1 MTKQVKLII
10 MGIVVLFLIY
20 LGYSVYFTSK
30 EGTESFGNFD
40 INSTANKNIKVEL
53 LVEKGFTSSPD
64 GGVSFYVK
72 DRSGIIKKVT
82 LGKEFPGEI
91 KKAGT
96 ITLTG
101 HLHGDYFHATE
112 VSAEY

>member
-10 MGIVVLFLIY
+10 IGILVLFLIY

-30 EGTESFGNFD
+30 EGTESFDNFD
-40 INSTANKNIKVEL
+40 TNSTANKNIKVEL
-53 LVEKGFTSSPD
+53 LMEKGFTPSPD
-64 GGVSFYVK
+64 GGISFFVK

-82 LGKEFPGEI
+82 LGKAFPEEL
-91 KKAGT
+91 KKEST

-112 VSAEY
+112 VSAD